1 MSFHWDPREQVRI
14 GRYLFKWTVLASVVG
29 VCAGSASA
37 AFLLSL
43 DWATETRLEQHWLL
57 YLLPVAGLLIG
68 LLYHY
73 WGKDCEGGNNLILEE
88 IHDPK
93 EGVSGRLAPL
103 IFLSTVA
110 THLFGGSA
118 GREGTAVQM
127 GGSLAGWLG
136 RRFGLDK
143 VHTRMMLMAGISA
156 GFGSVFGTPLAG
168 MVFGLE
174 VLAVGRM
181 RYDALIPCLV
191 ASVVGDWTCTAWG
204 VQHTHYS
211 VQSVPTMD
219 ALLVAKVVLASLVF
233 ALASVLFA
241 ETTHGLHWMF
251 KRFIAWAPARPV
263 VGGVIIIGLVWLLGT
278 EDYLGLGIP
287 LILQSF
293 DASGVAT
300 WAFFFKMVFTAITLG
315 SGFKGG
321 EVTPLFFIGAAL
333 GCTLGTLLGVPHDF
347 MAALGFVAVFAG
359 AANTPLA
366 CTVMGIELFGMN
378 NAVFIAIACC
388 SSYIWS
394 GHRGI
399 YLSQLV
405 DTPKTDDPLLAIQPS
420 LHKVRQQKASI
431 LLSLSFLAR
440 LARRLNPNWDPTI
453 QLPAGEPVMKHEPP
467 IDMQT
472 VGVLRIYLAKDE
484 RRPGLTWMQSIFSRP
499 LYADI
504 IAMAREFGLWGAAA
518 NAMQAGFTYQGKQT
532 IELHPDAGFMNTH
545 VFLELIG
552 PRAEL
557 ETFFAQIQPLIGTD
571 RVTTYSE
578 LEHWGGAASAVPPHV
593 AESNEGGQ
601 HSS

>member
-1 MSFHWDPREQVRI
+1 MSFHWDPREQVRT
-14 GRYLFKWTVLASVVG
+14 GRYLFKWTLLASIVG

-37 AFLLSL
+37 VFLVSL
-43 DWATETRLEQHWLL
+43 EFATETRLEQPWLL
-57 YLLPVAGLLIG
+57 YLLPVAGLFVG
-68 LLYHY
+68 VLYHY
-73 WGKDCEGGNNLILEE
+73 WGQDCERGNNLILEE

-93 EGVSGRLAPL
+93 AGVSGRMAPMIL
-103 IFLSTVA
+103 LGTVV

-143 VHTRMMLMAGISA
+143 LHTRILLMSGISA
-156 GFGSVFGTPLAG
+156 GFGSIFGTPLAG

-204 VQHTHYS
+204 VHHTHYS
-211 VQSVPTMD
+211 VPSIPTID
-219 ALLVAKVVLASLVF
+219 ALLVGKVILASLLF
-233 ALASVLFA
+233 ALTSVLFA
-241 ETTHGLHWMF
+241 ETTHGLHWLF
-251 KRFIAWAPARPV
+251 KRFIVWAPARPV
-263 VGGVIIIGLVWLLGT
+263 VGGVIIIALVWLLGT

-287 LILQSF
+287 FIVQSF
-293 DASGVAT
+293 EPTGVAT
-300 WAFFFKMVFTAITLG
+300 WAFLFKLLFTAITLG
-315 SGFKGG
+315 AGFKGG

-366 CTVMGIELFGMN
+366 CTVMGIELFGIN

-405 DTPKTDDPLLAIQPS
+405 DTPKTDDPKLAMGPS
-420 LHKVRQQKASI
+420 LNRPVR
-431 LLSLSFLAR
+431 R
-440 LARRLNPNWDPTI
+440 
-453 QLPAGEPVMKHEPP
+453 KHPS
-467 IDMQT
+467 
-472 VGVLRIYLAKDE
+472 V
-484 RRPGLTWMQSIFSRP
+484 
-499 LYADI
+499 
-504 IAMAREFGLWGAAA
+504 
-518 NAMQAGFTYQGKQT
+518 
-532 IELHPDAGFMNTH
+532 
-545 VFLELIG
+545 
-552 PRAEL
+552 
-557 ETFFAQIQPLIGTD
+557 
-571 RVTTYSE
+571 
-578 LEHWGGAASAVPPHV
+578 
-593 AESNEGGQ
+593 
-601 HSS
+601 